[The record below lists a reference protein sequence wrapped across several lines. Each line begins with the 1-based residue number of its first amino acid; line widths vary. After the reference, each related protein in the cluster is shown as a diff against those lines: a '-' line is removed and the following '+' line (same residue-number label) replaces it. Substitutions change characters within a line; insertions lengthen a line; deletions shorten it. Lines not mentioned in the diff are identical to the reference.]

1 MKRERRQLRRM
12 EVEEEGQQRCLM
24 DDACNGIKDGESINL
39 CVTPSIFCP
48 CPFFFGC
55 RLLMLVCATY
65 YNVMYFH
72 VSMCIN
78 ACPPLS
84 AFPPFLVPN
93 RYTHSCVYTCGIS
106 HSLRLLL
113 YRSSVWLIS
122 AILACILHISR
133 SGSSLLVIFRVP
145 HEVHLIV
152 LVVVIIPVRYM
163 TLCVVCFWATSS
175 CLFCPCP
182 VCYDSADSLYA
193 ISVSSF
199 SLFFCSW
206 CCIMVPCVFL
216 VLVLEYPNV
225 KVHS

>member
-122 AILACILHISR
+122 AILACILHISK
-133 SGSSLLVIFRVP
+133 SGSRLRGFFPTRCILYCSSASGCGYSL
-145 HEVHLIV
+145 
-152 LVVVIIPVRYM
+152 
-163 TLCVVCFWATSS
+163 
-175 CLFCPCP
+175 
-182 VCYDSADSLYA
+182 
-193 ISVSSF
+193 
-199 SLFFCSW
+199 
-206 CCIMVPCVFL
+206 
-216 VLVLEYPNV
+216 
-225 KVHS
+225 

>member
-1 MKRERRQLRRM
+1 
-12 EVEEEGQQRCLM
+12 
-24 DDACNGIKDGESINL
+24 
-39 CVTPSIFCP
+39 
-48 CPFFFGC
+48 
-55 RLLMLVCATY
+55 
-65 YNVMYFH
+65 
-72 VSMCIN
+72 
-78 ACPPLS
+78 
-84 AFPPFLVPN
+84 
-93 RYTHSCVYTCGIS
+93 
-106 HSLRLLL
+106 
-113 YRSSVWLIS
+113 
-122 AILACILHISR
+122 
-133 SGSSLLVIFRVP
+133 VIFRVP

-163 TLCVVCFWATSS
+163 ALCVVCFWATSS